1 MTDPTAGS
9 ASSGGRRERLEA
21 TVLGRVQGVG
31 YRYHVLR
38 QAMALG
44 LTGWVANEGDGSV
57 RCRAEG
63 SRVDLEALLDALHSG
78 PAGAQVE
85 RVIAA
90 WGPGTGTLGPFGI
103 RSGGHRGD

>member
-1 MTDPTAGS
+1 MTDTAARTEDPG
-9 ASSGGRRERLEA
+9 ARLERLEA
-21 TVLGRVQGVG
+21 TVLGSVQGVG

-38 QAMALG
+38 RAMELG
-44 LTGWVANEGDGSV
+44 LTGWVANEGDGTV

-63 SRVDLEALLDALHSG
+63 PRVDLEALLGTLQNG
-78 PAGAQVE
+78 PAGAHVE
-85 RVIAA
+85 RVVAA

>member
-1 MTDPTAGS
+1 MTDTAARTEDPGV
-9 ASSGGRRERLEA
+9 RPERLEA
-21 TVLGRVQGVG
+21 TVLGSVQGVG

-38 QAMALG
+38 RAMELG
-44 LTGWVANEGDGSV
+44 LTGWVANEGDGTV

-63 SRVDLEALLDALHSG
+63 PRVDLEALLGTLQNG
-78 PAGAQVE
+78 PAGAHVE
-85 RVIAA
+85 RVVAA

>member
-1 MTDPTAGS
+1 MTDAAADRVAPGVVPA
-9 ASSGGRRERLEA
+9 RLEA
-21 TVLGRVQGVG
+21 TVVGRVQGVG

-44 LTGWVANEGDGSV
+44 LTGWVANEGDGTV

-63 SRVDLEALLDALHSG
+63 LRVDLEALLGALQNG
-78 PAGAQVE
+78 PPGAHVE

-90 WGPGTGTLGPFGI
+90 WGPGTGRLGPFGI